1 MHPFRAQ
8 AKDDTER
15 RLRKFGHHDD
25 APETRAK
32 KIAKS
37 GSQFDD
43 KNPRKKLATGGAATS
58 DTDLHNEAPA
68 KKRLDRKPRGNARG
82 PSVNII
88 IADKPDSGMA
98 PPPMA
103 GPPPPMPMMPPPG
116 AGAPPPGP
124 GGMAPPPMGA
134 MAPQLANNPMLR
146 NALAARAAPAGGPMA
161 SGGGVEPASGQGR
174 KPSRLA
180 R

>member
-8 AKDDTER
+8 AKEDTER
-15 RLRKFGHHDD
+15 RLRKFGHVAGD

-43 KNPRKKLATGGAATS
+43 KNPRKKFADGGAAMN
-58 DTDLHNEAPA
+58 DGAPA
-68 KKRLDRKPRGNARG
+68 KKRLDRKPRG
-82 PSVNII
+82 STVNII
-88 IADKPDSGMA
+88 IADKPDQGMA
-98 PPPMA
+98 PPMA
-103 GPPPPMPMMPPPG
+103 GPPPPMPMPPPPG
-116 AGAPPPGP
+116 VGGPPPGP
-124 GGMAPPPMGA
+124 GGMPPPMGA
-134 MAPQLANNPMLR
+134 MAPALANNPMLR